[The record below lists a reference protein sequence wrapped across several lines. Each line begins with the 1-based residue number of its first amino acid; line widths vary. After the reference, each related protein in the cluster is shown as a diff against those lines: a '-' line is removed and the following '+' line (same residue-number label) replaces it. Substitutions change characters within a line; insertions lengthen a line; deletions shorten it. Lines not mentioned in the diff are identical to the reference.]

1 MTEFTHPS
9 AKNQS
14 TTDLQVSH
22 SIWLPYLVLSTVI
35 RDPQDLQVHY
45 KYILV
50 VVQVINCKAMYYPC
64 WFAWLGQ
71 VSKPFSS
78 DFFSC
83 QFKELS
89 ACLISQETLWS
100 CLGRLVSV
108 WGDLV
113 AGEVNDLTVLIIPEA
128 QEGRLRNRK
137 WIIPVIS
144 TVLIVRSVT
153 YAGCL

>member
-64 WFAWLGQ
+64 WFA
-71 VSKPFSS
+71 
-78 DFFSC
+78 
-83 QFKELS
+83 
-89 ACLISQETLWS
+89 
-100 CLGRLVSV
+100 
-108 WGDLV
+108 
-113 AGEVNDLTVLIIPEA
+113 
-128 QEGRLRNRK
+128 
-137 WIIPVIS
+137 
-144 TVLIVRSVT
+144 
-153 YAGCL
+153 